1 MAGKPSRASLEF
13 EKAKARTG
21 VPGYAK
27 KRTSKGKDDSGSDS
41 DSTAEHKAKRSPAKP
56 KARVSG
62 LPLAA
67 KPAPSRESLEFEKAK
82 ARTGVPGYAKPK
94 KKMSLAEE
102 DESTMEYRAGHED
115 MPFVNKAPRRKGQDP
130 ASLDPFAHVTK
141 RKPRK
146 SK

>member
-1 MAGKPSRASLEF
+1 MPNNNTRIDVLLWCFSSVLQMSGHAPSRASLEF
-13 EKAKARTG
+13 EK
-21 VPGYAK
+21 V
-27 KRTSKGKDDSGSDS
+27 
-41 DSTAEHKAKRSPAKP
+41 
-56 KARVSG
+56 
-62 LPLAA
+62 
-67 KPAPSRESLEFEKAK
+67 K

-130 ASLDPFAHVTK
+130 ASLDPFANVTK